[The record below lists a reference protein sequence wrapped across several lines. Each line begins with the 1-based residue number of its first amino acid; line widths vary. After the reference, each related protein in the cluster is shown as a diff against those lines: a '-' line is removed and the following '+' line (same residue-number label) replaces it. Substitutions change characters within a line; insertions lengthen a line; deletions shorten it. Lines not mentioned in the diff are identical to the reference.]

1 MPKRQSLG
9 RASAACTFCRQ
20 KKLKCDAVKP
30 TCGNCTAKGIDCQ
43 QGPAQHKPR
52 PTNERIARLE
62 SENAFLRQRLQTG
75 DTPVSGYGAPAPGP
89 SVEQASPQPPCSVD
103 SPMPGPEGSIR
114 KLANIGTRG
123 SHIPVEPPTGD
134 LRSNVSL
141 YHGPTSTAYY
151 ETPSPQQRNGQNND
165 FYATNEWSQNLLFAQ
180 TAKQR
185 QLEPLNL
192 IAGRLDFDGVD
203 PSIGMELLSIYWSR
217 QVYTAQIIHRPVF
230 MRDMAC
236 GGPYFSKLLLNSIFF
251 VVSKHSLRPEVRTD
265 PDDINT
271 AGLIYRERFVELL
284 REKFDKSE
292 ITTIQALLIMSNA
305 LFSRCDERSLSWLY
319 AGNAFNMII
328 DLGLHV
334 LPSANNTS
342 AEELEI
348 RKRVVWGAYS
358 IDKIQCLL
366 QGRPSL
372 LRKRDFNTPLKFL
385 DEYDELEQFDS
396 ISYTTNRHQ
405 LGIPSLNVTLL
416 TKLCEL
422 SVIIEHLMCEVY
434 SESTPNTQL
443 SQKMSVCE
451 RIKSDLSQWRKT
463 LPPQMDYIAYSGDPG
478 SVLPQAHCLL
488 ALCNTLVILSER
500 PFITDSHSSSIVA
513 HESITA
519 STAAANQTV
528 QILRDY
534 AQHYSIG
541 SAPYVL
547 SYATYVSATI
557 HARIVAHKG
566 KGSVSFQSLIFCLK
580 TLEDQTDIYTAAVK
594 ARQNLDRL
602 MDHLGVSIAVN
613 GSMNGNM
620 VGDSAQLQTVQYE
633 SVSTPD
639 KTQAVGTTFAE
650 NGFSQ
655 TSWELSN
662 LDLDAILQGFLLDRD
677 GQFPMYPLGTF

>member
-1 MPKRQSLG
+1 MPKRQGLG

-30 TCGNCTAKGIDCQ
+30 TCGNCIAKGIDCQ

-52 PTNERIARLE
+52 PTNQRIARLE
-62 SENAFLRQRLQTG
+62 SENTFLRQRLQTG
-75 DTPVSGYGAPAPGP
+75 DTPVAGHGAPGL
-89 SVEQASPQPPCSVD
+89 SVEQAFSPQQPCSVD
-103 SPMPGPEGSIR
+103 SPISGPERSIR
-114 KLANIGTRG
+114 TLADIGARG
-123 SHIPVEPPTGD
+123 SHIPTEVPDNDP
-134 LRSNVSL
+134 RSNISL

-151 ETPSPQQRNGQNND
+151 ETSSPQQRNGQVND
-165 FYATNEWSQNLLFAQ
+165 FYATEEWSRHLLFAQ

-192 IAGRLDFDGVD
+192 RAGRLDFDGVD
-203 PSIGMELLSIYWSR
+203 PGIGMELLSIYWSR
-217 QVYTAQIIHRPVF
+217 QIYTAQIIHRPVF

-236 GGPYFSKLLLNSIFF
+236 DGPYFSKLLLNSIFF
-251 VVSKHSLRPEVRTD
+251 VVSKHCLRPEVRTD

-271 AGLIYRERFVELL
+271 AGLMYRQRFVELL

-334 LPSANNTS
+334 LPSTNNTS
-342 AEELEI
+342 AEQLEI

-396 ISYTTNRHQ
+396 ISYKTNHQQ
-405 LGIPSLNVTLL
+405 LGIPALNVTLL

-434 SESTPNTQL
+434 SESTPNARL
-443 SQKMSVCE
+443 SQKMNVCE

-463 LPPQMDYIAYSGDPG
+463 LPPQMDYIAHSGDPG
-478 SVLPQAHCLL
+478 FVLPQALCLL

-566 KGSVSFQSLIFCLK
+566 KGSVSFQSLIFCLN
-580 TLEDQTDIYTAAVK
+580 TLEEQKDIYAAAIK

-613 GSMNGNM
+613 GSMSGNTT
-620 VGDSAQLQTVQYE
+620 GDSAQVQTVQYE
-633 SVSTPD
+633 SVATPD
-639 KTQAVGTTFAE
+639 KTQAVGTTFAG
-650 NGFSQ
+650 NGFPQ
-655 TSWELSN
+655 TDWELSN

-677 GQFPMYPLGTF
+677 GQFPLYPLGTL